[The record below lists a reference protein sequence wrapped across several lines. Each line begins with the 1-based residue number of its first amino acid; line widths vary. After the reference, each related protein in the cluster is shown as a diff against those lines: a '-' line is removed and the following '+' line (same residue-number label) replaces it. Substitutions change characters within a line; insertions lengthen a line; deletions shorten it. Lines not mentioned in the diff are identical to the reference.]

1 MIQVA
6 VVGAGHW
13 GPNLI
18 NNFERSGR
26 SQVRYVVDRDEKRLA
41 AVAERFPSV
50 EACADFDRAVGDA
63 GVDAVVIATPTSTHF
78 DLAKRA
84 LEAGKHVLVEKPLT
98 DSVESSRA
106 LCELAEARGLT
117 LMVGHVFVYNAAA
130 RRVRQFVED
139 DELGRIY
146 YI

>member
-106 LCELAEARGLT
+106 LCELAEARLEPTWQRRPTTRFPSHWGCAASSLT
-117 LMVGHVFVYNAAA
+117 LP
-130 RRVRQFVED
+130 
-139 DELGRIY
+139 LL
-146 YI
+146 